1 MTKREYLDSLS
12 GELGT
17 MSYNDVKE
25 IIAEIE
31 EHFEGGKL
39 AGKSEEEIAAG
50 LGSPKELA
58 AAYLGGDSNKVN
70 AVLRKSAPAGQ
81 TAEDKGHNGPLFV
94 VLFNALFAIPV
105 WFVLF
110 VLLLGGVALDAGM
123 VIAIVRIAMKACGAT
138 LFMPGLIMLDVAV
151 FFFALFLTCLLILL
165 IKAFFKGTGMYVKW
179 NRKVWDNGL

>member
-1 MTKREYLDSLS
+1 MTKKEYLDSLS
-12 GELGT
+12 SELGT

-31 EHFEGGKL
+31 EHFEGGAL
-39 AGKSEEEIAAG
+39 AGKTEEEIAKG

-58 AAYLGGDSNKVN
+58 AAYLGGDNHKVN
-70 AVLRKSAPAGQ
+70 AVLRKSTPAGQ

-94 VLFNALFAIPV
+94 VLFNAFFAIPI

-110 VLLLGGVALDAGM
+110 LILLGGVALDAG
-123 VIAIVRIAMKACGAT
+123 VVVAIVRIAMKAAGAT
-138 LFMPGLIMLDVAV
+138 LFMPGLIMMDVAF

-179 NRKVWDNGL
+179 NKTVWDKGL

>member
-1 MTKREYLDSLS
+1 MTKKEYLDSLS

-39 AGKSEEEIAAG
+39 AGKTEEEIAKG

-58 AAYLGGDSNKVN
+58 AAYIGGDNNKVN
-70 AVLRKSAPAGQ
+70 AVLRKSTPAGQ
-81 TAEDKGHNGPLFV
+81 TVEDKGHNGPLFV
-94 VLFNALFAIPV
+94 VLFNLFFAIPI

-110 VLLLGGVALDAGM
+110 VVMLGGVALDAG
-123 VIAIVRIAMKACGAT
+123 VLIAIVKIAIKAAGAT
-138 LFMPGLIMLDVAV
+138 LFMPGLIVLDVAI

-165 IKAFFKGTGMYVKW
+165 IKAFCKGTGMYVKW